1 MKATPKKQ
9 IIKKSTLTIRME
21 GNEVTLIEEL
31 KKDTGEKSATK
42 ALFHAAN
49 FYLNDKPSLIQRID
63 DLRNDRQNA
72 IEKLEETD
80 QFFRLFKKFLA
91 IKK

>member
-49 FYLNDKPSLIQRID
+49 FYLNDRPQLQERIEE
-63 DLRNDRQNA
+63 LRNIRDTQA
-72 IEKLEETD
+72 EKLEETE
-80 QFFRLFKKFLA
+80 QFFNIFRKRIA